1 LTQRILTALVGVP
14 LLIGAIWLGF
24 PWLTILV
31 AITALLGLWEFYRM
45 APGVK
50 AVLVLG
56 AVWVLL
62 FMVAGQTADDLYD
75 YSPHLLLGA
84 GILLTVPWPILNRSK
99 NGAFSTWAHSI
110 GGPAYLGF
118 LLAHAL
124 MLREFDGAA
133 DTSRNWLLF
142 ALLVTFATDTGSY
155 FTGRVLGT
163 HPMAPAISP
172 GKTWEGAF
180 GGFLW
185 AVAVAAAL
193 GAVLEL
199 SVPLWKSSLVGV
211 AVGVVAQMGD
221 LVESRFKRATGVK
234 DAGTI
239 LPGHGGIL
247 DRLDSIVLT
256 LPVVYYLVALV
267 FKP

>member
-1 LTQRILTALVGVP
+1 MTQRILTALVGVP
-14 LLIGAIWLGF
+14 LLMGAIWLGF

-31 AITALLGLWEFYRM
+31 AIVALLGLREFYRI
-45 APGVK
+45 APGSK
-50 AVLVLG
+50 AILALG

-62 FMVAGQTADDLYD
+62 FIAAGQTADDLFD
-75 YSPHLLLGA
+75 YAPHLLLGA
-84 GILLTVPWPILNRSK
+84 GVLLTVPWLILNRSRE
-99 NGAFSTWAHSI
+99 GAFSTWAYSI

-142 ALLVTFATDTGSY
+142 ALLVTFATDTGAY

-163 HPMAPAISP
+163 HPMAPVISP
-172 GKTWEGAF
+172 GKTWEGAL
-180 GGFLW
+180 GGFLL
-185 AVAVAAAL
+185 AVGIAAAL

-199 SVPLWKSSLVGV
+199 SVPLWQASLVGV

-234 DAGTI
+234 DTGAI
-239 LPGHGGIL
+239 FPGHGGIL

>member
-1 LTQRILTALVGVP
+1 MTQRILTALVCVP

-24 PWLTILV
+24 PWLPILV
-31 AITALLGLWEFYRM
+31 SAAALLGLWEFYRIV
-45 APGVK
+45 PGARV
-50 AVLVLG
+50 VLVLG

-62 FMVAGQTADDLYD
+62 FMVAGQTADDRYD
-75 YSPHLLLGA
+75 YAPHLLLGA
-84 GILLTVPWPILNRSK
+84 GLLLTVPWLILNRSRE
-99 NGAFSTWAHSI
+99 GAFTTWAYSI

-142 ALLVTFATDTGSY
+142 AVLVTFATDTGAY

-163 HPMAPAISP
+163 HPMAPATSP

-180 GGFLW
+180 GGFLS
-185 AVAVAAAL
+185 AIAIAAAL

-199 SVPLWKSSLVGV
+199 SVPLWQSSLVGM

-234 DAGTI
+234 DAGTVI
-239 LPGHGGIL
+239 PGHGGAL
-247 DRLDSIVLT
+247 DRLDSIVLA